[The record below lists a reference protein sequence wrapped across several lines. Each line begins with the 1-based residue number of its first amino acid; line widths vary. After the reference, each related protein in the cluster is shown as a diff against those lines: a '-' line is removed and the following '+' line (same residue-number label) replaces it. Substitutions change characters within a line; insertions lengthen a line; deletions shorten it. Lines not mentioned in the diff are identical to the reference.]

1 MASST
6 PDTPAPT
13 AYALMPAAS
22 PVEESGIG
30 LKGLVRILQRRR
42 RIFLTT
48 TVAVT
53 LVAGLWTVYRRVNS
67 PVFLGGFSLLISDP
81 ISENG
86 GASREAGGA
95 SGEASTFGIASVA
108 RNVSS
113 NDVPTLI
120 RVLESPTVLEPV
132 FTDLQRR
139 HPDRKLP
146 EVNVSLVTADPT
158 QKNQVLAMG
167 VLAVTARGGS
177 LELVNETLKLTE
189 EAYLS
194 WALKQRREKLTEG
207 VKFLDKQA
215 PELQARSSEL
225 QAELERFRTINNV
238 LLPETEATAVRTQAE
253 GLRNSLENQLAERRR
268 LQQVRADVAAG
279 RLTARTFSSTAGDR
293 RSTESTG
300 ASTAGSGTS
309 VTLDVPNQP
318 LLTELN
324 RLEGEIAQARS
335 IYTTDSP
342 YLRNLL
348 TARDQLKPALQRK
361 ELEAVDATL
370 QQLNGSI
377 AALRSQIGGTDERFR
392 SQPALL
398 RQYEDLQRKL
408 EIARGNLASYQST
421 RDQFQL
427 EIAQN
432 NVPWKV
438 ISPAEVNPTPVEPR
452 LGRGLLQAL
461 LLGVVA
467 GGGVA
472 LVRDRLDHVF
482 HTPGEVRED
491 LKEPLLGHI
500 PYISFFEGVRRDKR
514 FLLKDLDAQQTGMA
528 GYQRFTYQ
536 EAFRNLYTSL
546 RFLNS
551 DRPVKSLAVSSS
563 VPSEGKSLLIVLLA
577 KTLSELG
584 KRVLLVDA
592 DMRQPQVH
600 HRLGLNNLS
609 GLSNLL
615 TEEDADWRSTLQ
627 TVPGHTNWQ
636 VLTAGRRVPDPPR
649 LLSST
654 RMGQLVQDIAA
665 SGAYDLI
672 LYDTPP
678 ALGLADASLLAE
690 NLDGILLVV
699 SLNKVDRQ
707 LPQQAIDRIR
717 SAGAPLLGVVTNAR
731 SATGDKSGIYGY
743 SKYGYGS
750 YTDGASALDPS
761 TAYNY
766 YNSEGEVEGL
776 ETKGVATLLPNKD
789 NRRRWKKA
797 LKNWLQG

>member
-1 MASST
+1 VPTS
-6 PDTPAPT
+6 APIDEGG
-13 AYALMPAAS
+13 
-22 PVEESGIG
+22 VGI
-30 LKGLVRILQRRR
+30 KGLVRVLQRRR
-42 RIFLTT
+42 RIFLAT
-48 TVAVT
+48 TVVVT
-53 LVAGLWTVYRRVNS
+53 LVAGLWTVYRRINS

-81 ISENG
+81 ISDSG
-86 GASREAGGA
+86 SGAGA
-95 SGEASTFGIASVA
+95 SGEAGSGSIASVA
-108 RNVSS
+108 RNVSR

-132 FTDLQRR
+132 FTGLQRR
-139 HPDRKLP
+139 HPDQRLP
-146 EVNVSLVTADPT
+146 QVNVSMLSADPT
-158 QKNQVLAMG
+158 QKNPILASG
-167 VLAVTARGGS
+167 VLAVQARGGS
-177 LELVNETLKLTE
+177 PELVNETLQLTE
-189 EAYLS
+189 KAYLN
-194 WALKQRREKLTEG
+194 WALQQRRQKLTEG
-207 VKFLDKQA
+207 VKFLDEQA
-215 PELQARSSEL
+215 PELQARRAAL
-225 QAELERFRTINNV
+225 QGQLERFRTSNNV
-238 LLPETEATAVRTQAE
+238 LAPETEAAAVRSQAE
-253 GLRNSLENQLAERRR
+253 QLRGSLETQLAERRR

-279 RLTARTFSSTAGDR
+279 RLTARTFTSTAGDGG
-293 RSTESTG
+293 STESPR
-300 ASTAGSGTS
+300 SGTS

-324 RLEGEIAQARS
+324 RLEGQIAEARS
-335 IYTTDSP
+335 VYTADSA
-342 YLRNLL
+342 YLRNLIN
-348 TARDQLKPALQRK
+348 AREQLKPALQRK

-377 AALRSQIGGTDERFR
+377 AALRSQIGGTDDRFR

-398 RQYEDLQRKL
+398 RQYEDLQQKL
-408 EIARGNLASYQST
+408 EIAQGNLANYQST

-438 ISPAEVNPTPVEPR
+438 ISPSAVNPTPVEPR
-452 LGRGLLQAL
+452 LGRGLLQGL
-461 LLGVVA
+461 LLGLVA

-482 HTPGEVRED
+482 HTPGEVRDE
-491 LKEPLLGHI
+491 LKVPLLGHV

-551 DRPVKSLAVSSS
+551 DRPVRSVAVSSS

-592 DMRQPQVH
+592 DLRQPQVH

-615 TEEDADWRSTLQ
+615 TEEGSDWRSVLQ
-627 TVPGHTNWQ
+627 TVPEHTSWQ

-649 LLSST
+649 LLSSD

-665 SGAYDLI
+665 SGDYDLI

-699 SLNKVDRQ
+699 GLNKVDRQ
-707 LPQQAIDRIR
+707 LPAQAVERIR
-717 SAGAPLLGVVTNAR
+717 SAGAPLLGIVTNSR
-731 SATGDKSGIYGY
+731 VATGDRTNVYGY

-766 YNSEGEVEGL
+766 YTTGGNNDDQAKAL
-776 ETKGVATLLPNKD
+776 KGGALSSIIPNGR
-789 NRRRWKKA
+789 NLRRWKKSFE
-797 LKNWLQG
+797 NWLS

>member
-6 PDTPAPT
+6 PDTPLAPT
-13 AYALMPAAS
+13 SAYALVPASA
-22 PVEESGIG
+22 PVDEGGVGI
-30 LKGLVRILQRRR
+30 KGLVRVLQRRR
-42 RIFLTT
+42 RIFLAT

-53 LVAGLWTVYRRVNS
+53 LVAGLWTVYRRINS

-81 ISENG
+81 ISE
-86 GASREAGGA
+86 SGGA
-95 SGEASTFGIASVA
+95 SGEAGSGAIASVA
-108 RNVSS
+108 RNVSR

-139 HPDRKLP
+139 HPDQRLP
-146 EVNVSLVTADPT
+146 QVNVSLVSADPT
-158 QKNQVLAMG
+158 QKNPILASG
-167 VLAVTARGGS
+167 VLAVQARGGS
-177 LELVNETLKLTE
+177 QELVNETLQLTE
-189 EAYLS
+189 KAYLS
-194 WALKQRREKLTEG
+194 WALQQRREKLTEG
-207 VKFLDKQA
+207 VKFLDEQA
-215 PELQARSSEL
+215 PELQARSSAL
-225 QAELERFRTINNV
+225 QGELERFRTSNNV
-238 LLPETEATAVRTQAE
+238 LAPETEAAAVRSQAE
-253 GLRNSLENQLAERRR
+253 QLRSSLENQLAERRR

-279 RLTARTFSSTAGDR
+279 RLTARTFTSTAGDSG
-293 RSTESTG
+293 STES
-300 ASTAGSGTS
+300 ARSGTS

-324 RLEGEIAQARS
+324 RLEGQIAEARS
-335 IYTTDSP
+335 VYTADSP
-342 YLRNLL
+342 YLRNLINS
-348 TARDQLKPALQRK
+348 REQLKPALQRK

-370 QQLNGSI
+370 QQLDGSI
-377 AALRSQIGGTDERFR
+377 AALRSQIGGTDDRFR

-398 RQYEDLQRKL
+398 RQYEDLQQKL
-408 EIARGNLASYQST
+408 EIAKGNLASYQST

-438 ISPAEVNPTPVEPR
+438 ISPAVVNPTPVEPR
-452 LGRGLLQAL
+452 LGRGLLQGL
-461 LLGVVA
+461 LLGLLA

-472 LVRDRLDHVF
+472 LLRDRLDHVF
-482 HTPGEVRED
+482 HTPGEVRDE
-491 LKEPLLGHI
+491 LKVPLLGHI

-514 FLLKDLDAQQTGMA
+514 FLLNDLDAQQTGIA

-546 RFLNS
+546 RFMNS
-551 DRPVKSLAVSSS
+551 DRPVKSVALSSS

-592 DMRQPQVH
+592 DLRQPQVH

-615 TEEDADWRSTLQ
+615 TEEGADWRSLLQ
-627 TVPGHTNWQ
+627 TVPDHASWQ

-649 LLSST
+649 LLSSE
-654 RMGQLVQDIAA
+654 RMGHLVQDIAA

-690 NLDGILLVV
+690 NLDGILLEVG
-699 SLNKVDRQ
+699 LNKVDRQ
-707 LPQQAIDRIR
+707 LPAQAVERIR
-717 SAGAPLLGVVTNAR
+717 AAGAPLLGVVTNAR
-731 SATGDKSGIYGY
+731 INAGGKDSIYGY
-743 SKYGYGS
+743 TKYGYGS

-766 YNSEGEVEGL
+766 YSAGGQ
-776 ETKGVATLLPNKD
+776 ETPPESKGVAAMIPNRSNLK
-789 NRRRWKKA
+789 RWKQGIR
-797 LKNWLQG
+797 NWLE